1 MNIENKIQ
9 HLDGP
14 ILIIGASGF
23 IGSNILIKI
32 LKHRND
38 VFGTSFSGKNW
49 RLNKINSSVVVHMNM
64 CDKESIKNIF
74 TKINPKTIFDCSSFG
89 AYSFEDSHK
98 LIHKTNYICFIEMLE
113 IAYKYNISAY
123 IHAGSSSEYGLNSKK
138 PHENDELIPNSHYA
152 VSKVA
157 ASAVVKYYGKIIRFP
172 ILNLR
177 LYSVY
182 GPYEDSSRLI
192 PVLCKKVVNKKLP
205 TFAGQSISRDFI
217 YIDDV
222 VDAFI
227 TSAVKINPDIYG
239 ESINIGT
246 GREIKLSEVA
256 KIAKNIFQINKKV
269 VFSSNSKRHWDTKNW
284 FADVGKAKE
293 IIGWKSCTD
302 FEDGLLKTSEWW
314 NNNTLSTNFK
324 NLTKNNTVYKK
335 NKNSITA
342 IVACYKDGQ
351 AIPIM
356 HKRLKEVFR
365 KNDIDYE
372 IIFINDNSPDDS
384 HEIIKKI
391 SAKDHRVIGVTN
403 SRNFGSQAAFLS
415 GLELATKEA
424 CVLLDGDLQDP
435 PELISSFIEK
445 WRNGA
450 DIVYGN
456 RVKREMPYFIEIFY
470 KSFYIIFDMLSNI
483 KIPRDAGDFSLID
496 KKAVYWLLKC
506 KERDFL
512 LRGLRA
518 YIGFNQVGVDYI
530 RPDREFGKS
539 TNNWIKNIG
548 WAKKAIFSFSQLPL
562 HILTFIGFIAFI
574 STLILATYT
583 ILLKLYDPLNVP
595 QGITFLSLLVMFFG
609 SISIFGIGILGEY
622 IGKIL
627 EESKYR
633 PRYIRD
639 KIVINGNEV
648 ENQ

>member
-1 MNIENKIQ
+1 ME
-9 HLDGP
+9 
-14 ILIIGASGF
+14 
-23 IGSNILIKI
+23 
-32 LKHRND
+32 
-38 VFGTSFSGKNW
+38 
-49 RLNKINSSVVVHMNM
+49 
-64 CDKESIKNIF
+64 
-74 TKINPKTIFDCSSFG
+74 
-89 AYSFEDSHK
+89 
-98 LIHKTNYICFIEMLE
+98 
-113 IAYKYNISAY
+113 
-123 IHAGSSSEYGLNSKK
+123 
-138 PHENDELIPNSHYA
+138 
-152 VSKVA
+152 
-157 ASAVVKYYGKIIRFP
+157 
-172 ILNLR
+172 
-177 LYSVY
+177 
-182 GPYEDSSRLI
+182 
-192 PVLCKKVVNKKLP
+192 
-205 TFAGQSISRDFI
+205 
-217 YIDDV
+217 
-222 VDAFI
+222 
-227 TSAVKINPDIYG
+227 
-239 ESINIGT
+239 
-246 GREIKLSEVA
+246 
-256 KIAKNIFQINKKV
+256 
-269 VFSSNSKRHWDTKNW
+269 
-284 FADVGKAKE
+284 
-293 IIGWKSCTD
+293 
-302 FEDGLLKTSEWW
+302 
-314 NNNTLSTNFK
+314 
-324 NLTKNNTVYKK
+324 
-335 NKNSITA
+335 
-342 IVACYKDGQ
+342 
-351 AIPIM
+351 
-356 HKRLKEVFR
+356 
-365 KNDIDYE
+365 
-372 IIFINDNSPDDS
+372 
-384 HEIIKKI
+384 
-391 SAKDHRVIGVTN
+391 
-403 SRNFGSQAAFLS
+403 
-415 GLELATKEA
+415 
-424 CVLLDGDLQDP
+424 
-435 PELISSFIEK
+435 
-445 WRNGA
+445 NGA